1 MKNTGNIEGAAE
13 NRCSVWAI
21 GNRPSCYDSGMGTGP
36 PVSVIVPCY
45 GHAELLPRL
54 LEALEAQETSLD
66 FEVLVV
72 ESGGDEAARRVGGRF
87 PRVRVLS
94 HGRRLFPGAARNRGA
109 AAQGECLAF
118 VDADAVPEPRWLET
132 LHARLRSSERISMVS
147 GWVGLPP
154 GVGPAGE
161 VLHLKNGVAEG
172 PGADFQVGGGVGDL
186 AKEHGA
192 PASRPL
198 PGEEVIFRGMLTP
211 AGERVWCLKKRSS
224 LWS

>member
-1 MKNTGNIEGAAE
+1 
-13 NRCSVWAI
+13 
-21 GNRPSCYDSGMGTGP
+21 MGTGP
-36 PVSVIVPCY
+36 PVSVIIPCY

-72 ESGGDEAARRVGGRF
+72 ESGGDEAAR
-87 PRVRVLS
+87 
-94 HGRRLFPGAARNRGA
+94 
-109 AAQGECLAF
+109 GECLAF

-147 GWVGLPP
+147 GWVGLLP
-154 GVGPAGE
+154 GVGAAGE